1 MVVSHNIE
9 FHGKDIWYNHPISKL
24 YLTSDFSEDN
34 WYEFFLLNTSED
46 DFNHKFNNIVNLK
59 ILDLK
64 KYFIYENEILGFSI
78 PILYRRVSNQSELT
92 LKIKVAN
99 FLGCF

>member
-34 WYEFFLLNTSED
+34 WYEFF
-46 DFNHKFNNIVNLK
+46 
-59 ILDLK
+59 
-64 KYFIYENEILGFSI
+64 Y
-78 PILYRRVSNQSELT
+78 
-92 LKIKVAN
+92 
-99 FLGCF
+99 